1 MIKSIESKTII
12 KLPASSIH
20 LPAIFTILVK
30 TNTQMILDIFFPN
43 RCIHCNRIIDGDLL
57 VCNVCF
63 EQIHFTH
70 FSFFENNYIL
80 EKCKLLF
87 PIENAF
93 ALMQFEKENLCR
105 KIIHE
110 LKYKSREKAGKILAE
125 WTTERLD
132 FKNEKPDLLVSVPL
146 HPRKL
151 KERGYNQLHLFTEI
165 LSNFYEIPFS
175 HDLIKRN
182 HYSKAQ
188 ALKDRQHRLETQNPF
203 SITENISG
211 KHILLID
218 DVFTTGNTISSIA
231 WEILKTGDN
240 KVSVLIMAMDE

>member
-1 MIKSIESKTII
+1 
-12 KLPASSIH
+12 
-20 LPAIFTILVK
+20 
-30 TNTQMILDIFFPN
+30 MILDIFFPN
-43 RCIHCNRIIDGDLL
+43 RCIHCNRIIDCDLL
-57 VCNVCF
+57 VCNLCF

-70 FSFFENNYIL
+70 FNFFEENYIK

-93 ALMQFEKENLCR
+93 ALMKFEKENLSR

-132 FKNEKPDLLVSVPL
+132 FNKEKPDLLVSVPL
-146 HPRKL
+146 HPKKL
-151 KERGYNQLHLFTEI
+151 KERGYNQLHLCTET
-165 LSNFYEIPFS
+165 LSSFYGIPFS
-175 HDLIKRN
+175 HNLIKRN

-188 ALKDRQHRLETQNPF
+188 ALKDKQHRLETRNTF
-203 SITENISG
+203 LITENITD

-218 DVFTTGNTISSIA
+218 DVFTTGNTLASIA
-231 WEILKTGDN
+231 WEILRAGNN
-240 KVSVLIMAMDE
+240 KVSVLVMAMDE

>member
-1 MIKSIESKTII
+1 
-12 KLPASSIH
+12 
-20 LPAIFTILVK
+20 
-30 TNTQMILDIFFPN
+30 MILDIFFPN
-43 RCIHCNRIIDGDLL
+43 RCIHCNRIIEANLL
-57 VCNVCF
+57 VCNLCF

-70 FSFFENNYIL
+70 YDYFENNFVK

-93 ALMQFEKENLCR
+93 ALMQFEKENLSR

-110 LKYKSREKAGKILAE
+110 LKYKSRENVGKILAD

-132 FKNEKPDLLVSVPL
+132 FKNEKPDFLVSVPL
-146 HPRKL
+146 HPKKL
-151 KERGYNQLHLFTEI
+151 KERGYNQLHLFTET
-165 LSNFYEIPFS
+165 LSNFYKIPFS

-188 ALKDRQHRLETQNPF
+188 ALKDKKHRVETENIF
-203 SITENISG
+203 SITQKISG

-218 DVFTTGNTISSIA
+218 DVFTTGNTLSTVA
-231 WEILKTGDN
+231 WEILKAGNN
-240 KVSVLIMAMDE
+240 KVSVLVMAMDE